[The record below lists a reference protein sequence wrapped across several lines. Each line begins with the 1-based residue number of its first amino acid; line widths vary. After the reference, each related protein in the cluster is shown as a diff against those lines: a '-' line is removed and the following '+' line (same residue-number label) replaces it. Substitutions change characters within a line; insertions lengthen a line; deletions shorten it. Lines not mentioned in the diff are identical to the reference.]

1 MNKLLLAV
9 FAVSMFTVPACAQ
22 SALQLPDNWQEA
34 LKQKTDS
41 ATFEYAMKTLKKPL
55 LLTIP
60 VTKQFFDK
68 DSMEAEIPS
77 QETVQYRK
85 LQNVQTYPST
95 TGCKAY
101 VLDEHWV
108 MAGGTCLWNGRH
120 TIAFTDKSGTFATGL
135 VEPNPAQKDLKINA
149 TAIAWKQNLFVQPH
163 DYDYPHIIL
172 VRVPQAASAALH
184 LERYPKINVWAFA
197 QQQPLDLKGGDFYIH
212 SSRYNLNAV
221 CKRTLEAGSVSTLI
235 TLQEDWADLSGVSTD
250 PLVYIKQGNL
260 HWLGVNTGV
269 TKLHYNDLLGDWDG
283 KPSSDYFAFTAKDV
297 QFIKETI
304 SKHDPA
310 AWKRIEKRKGLE
322 IL

>member
-22 SALQLPDNWQEA
+22 GALQIPDRWQEA
-34 LKQKTDS
+34 LTQKTAY
-41 ATFEYAMKTLKKPL
+41 ATFDRAMQTLKKTL

-68 DSMEAEIPS
+68 DGMEADIPS
-77 QETVQYRK
+77 AETVQYRK
-85 LQNVQTYPST
+85 LQNAQTYPST

-101 VLDEHWV
+101 VLDEHWA

-120 TIAFTDKSGTFATGL
+120 TIQFTDKSGEFSTGL
-135 VEPNPAQKDLKINA
+135 VEPNPAQKNLKLNS
-149 TAIAWKQNLFVQPH
+149 TAIAWKENLFIQPH
-163 DYDYPHIIL
+163 DYEYPHIIL
-172 VRVPQAASAALH
+172 VRVPQAASTTLH
-184 LERYPKINVWAFA
+184 LERYPKMNVLAFS
-197 QQQPLDLKGGDFYIH
+197 QKQPLDLKGGDFYIH

-221 CKRTLEAGSVSTLI
+221 RKRELTEGSVSTVI
-235 TLQEDWADLSGVSTD
+235 SLQDKWSDLSGVSTD
-250 PLVYIKQGNL
+250 PLVYVKQGHI
-260 HWLGVNTGV
+260 HWVGVNMGV
-269 TKLHYNDLLGDWDG
+269 TELRYNNLLGDWDG
-283 KPSSDYFAFTAKDV
+283 KPSNDYFTFTAQDA

-310 AWKRIEKRKGLE
+310 AWKRIEARKGLE